1 MVTITWVGMTPQR
14 LASLADADALVGK
27 PLRDALQR
35 SAITVQSDAKRGAPV
50 DTGRLRASITSAVD
64 ANAIPRFATIG
75 TNVEYAPWV
84 HDGRKPGRM
93 PPPAALATW
102 ARRHGGQNP
111 YVLAR
116 LIGRRGIKA
125 QPFLRDAFAVNVGR
139 IRGYFERAGREIE
152 AAWQA
157 GR

>member
-1 MVTITWVGMTPQR
+1 MVTITWVGMTPQQ
-14 LASLADADALVGK
+14 LASLADADRLIGV
-27 PLRDALQR
+27 PLKQALQR
-35 SAITVQSDAKRGAPV
+35 SAITVQGDAKRGTPV
-50 DTGRLRASITSAVD
+50 DTGRLRASITSVVD
-64 ANAIPRFATIG
+64 ASPIPRFATIG
-75 TNVEYAPWV
+75 TNIEYAPWV
-84 HDGRKPGRM
+84 HDGRRPGRM

-116 LIGRRGIKA
+116 SIGRRGIKGK
-125 QPFLRDAFAVNVGR
+125 PFLRDAFALNIGR